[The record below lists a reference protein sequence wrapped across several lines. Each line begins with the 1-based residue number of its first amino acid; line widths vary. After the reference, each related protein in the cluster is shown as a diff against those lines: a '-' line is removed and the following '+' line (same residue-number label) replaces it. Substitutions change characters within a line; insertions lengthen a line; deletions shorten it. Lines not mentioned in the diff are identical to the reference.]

1 MPDSA
6 ERSARGAVLDQDFKM
21 LIGGALVDADDGTRL
36 ETSDP
41 ATGKSLAEVPN
52 ASPGD
57 VDRAVAAAK
66 SAQPAWR
73 DMPLGARQERLRA
86 VATALGDQAE
96 SLGLLDTLD
105 TGNVQSAMRTDAVGA
120 AGALEYFIGVANEI
134 KGEVTQLDNNLHY
147 TRRQPFGVVARLLPF
162 NHPIQSFGTALGPPL
177 LTGNCLI
184 LKPSPHTPLSALAFA
199 KTLRDVL
206 PPGVVNVVTGD
217 NDRVARPLMA
227 HPDVPRVTLTGSTEA
242 GRIALQLAAEHLKT
256 VTLELGG
263 KTPMIVFPDADVGFA
278 ADVACA
284 GMNFKWQGQS
294 CASTSRVLVHGSLR
308 EKLVAELVERFRAVN
323 VALPTDPAADMGA
336 ISHQAQYDKILEYL
350 SIGQSEGAT
359 LMTGGERP
367 GDPALR
373 DGLFVTPAVFSGVE
387 AHMRIAKEEIYGP
400 VISVLAWDDYDQMLT
415 IANDVIYGLAAVI
428 VTDDLNLAHR
438 TAEALDVGYVEINGP
453 VSFAVGSPFGGTK
466 KSGIGR
472 DGNIEEL
479 LSYTWTKSVNVKLR

>member
-1 MPDSA
+1 MPDSTV
-6 ERSARGAVLDQDFKM
+6 RTARDSILDQEFKM
-21 LIGGALVDADDGTRL
+21 LIGGALVDADDEMRL

-41 ATGKSLAEVPN
+41 ATGKRLADVPN

-57 VDRAVAAAK
+57 VDRAVAAAR
-66 SAQPAWR
+66 SAQPAWQKTT
-73 DMPLGARQERLRA
+73 LGARQELLRSIA
-86 VATALGDQAE
+86 AALRDQAE
-96 SLGLLDTLD
+96 SLGMLDTLD
-105 TGNVQSAMRTDAVGA
+105 TGNVQSAMASDAVVA
-120 AGALEYFIGVANEI
+120 AGVLDYFIGVANEI

-162 NHPIQSFGTALGPPL
+162 NHPIQSFGSALGPPL

-199 KTLRDVL
+199 RTLCDGL

-227 HPDVPRVTLTGSTEA
+227 HPDVPRITLTGSTEA
-242 GRIALQLAAEHLKT
+242 GQTALRLAAEHLKT

-294 CASTSRVLVHGSLR
+294 CASTSRVLVHRSLR
-308 EKLVAELVERFRAVN
+308 EKFVAELVERFRAVN
-323 VALPTDPAADMGA
+323 VALPTDLAADMGA
-336 ISHQAQYDKILEYL
+336 ISHQAQYDKTLEYL

-359 LMTGGERP
+359 LMTGGKRP
-367 GDPALR
+367 SDPALR
-373 DGLFVTPAVFSGVE
+373 DGLFVTPAVFSDVE
-387 AHMRIAKEEIYGP
+387 AHMRIAREEIYGP
-400 VISVLAWDDYDQMLT
+400 VISVLTWDDYDEMLA

-428 VTDDLNLAHR
+428 VTNDLNLAHR

-453 VSFAVGSPFGGTK
+453 VSFASGSPFGGTK

-472 DGNIEEL
+472 DGTIEEL
-479 LSYTWTKSVNVKLR
+479 LSYTWTKSVNVNLR